1 MADTT
6 DTEQTSQQEQPL
18 INIVGVKVALGPFDR
33 KLIPLFSRWDNDFEV
48 SIFSGDPLVPKPK
61 DVTEAEYDKYNKERH
76 HDSVDFI
83 IYDYALMKPIG
94 MIGLRHIY
102 PRSQSAEM
110 GILIGEKDYWS
121 KGFGTEAVRLILDYG
136 FTVLGLH
143 NIMLSTYGYNER
155 SIQAYMHAGFR
166 MVGLRREAHR
176 WGTKR
181 YDEVIMDCI
190 ATEFETPLKRILT
203 LP

>member
-1 MADTT
+1 MADV
-6 DTEQTSQQEQPL
+6 EQTQQQEQPEQPL
-18 INIVGVKVALGPFDR
+18 INIVGEKVALGPFDR
-33 KLIPLFSRWDNDFEV
+33 KLIPLLSRWDNDFEV
-48 SIFSGDPLVPKPK
+48 SFFSGDSLVPATR

-83 IYDYALMKPIG
+83 IYDHALMKPIG

-102 PRSQSAEM
+102 PRSH
-110 GILIGEKDYWS
+110 WS

-136 FTVLGLH
+136 FTILSLH

-155 SIQAYMHAGFR
+155 AIQAYQHAGFR
-166 MVGLRREAHR
+166 MVGRRREAHC

-181 YDEVIMDCI
+181 YDEVIMDCL